1 MPPTDYCLLRTGE
14 LAAKPIVK
22 SALLGTVHMWIGKW
36 RKPAVTQEIVK
47 HFAEADVFSALKL
60 LCEVC
65 SLPAPTPRNDSINR
79 TKGEQLAMDIYDTVQ
94 ELDKR
99 DKLPEILVPSQQLHF
114 CPVETVK
121 DSDPGIL
128 VRMENLEK
136 AVMKMV
142 NQPAVVQTVQQAAPR
157 QSAVIPA
164 GPAAAASVIVAP
176 NTGKT
181 AGVFGAALE
190 RARSLSRD
198 GRQGQRGEGREQSG
212 NRPDSYAERAAKRSR
227 PGDVDGD
234 GFRVPGRPA
243 RKPVPKGC
251 STVDLSS
258 MNRPVVA
265 PLDRYVGGINLNA
278 TEDDVREVLQR
289 CAAALAGGDK
299 MVFTGLE
306 KLTGHPSARTQSWK
320 FTVPYSCRQLLDNPA
335 LYPQGWTHRAYFAP
349 RGDRNKRQKES
360 GAGGAAA
367 APLLRS
373 GGGEALLQEEMQ
385 LDDRQLEVLE
395 MARVAETELAKT
407 GQTAVAVPMEAS
419 LNA

>member
-1 MPPTDYCLLRTGE
+1 MPPADYCLLRTGE

-47 HFAEADVFSALKL
+47 HFAEADVFKVLKL

-79 TKGEQLAMDIYDTVQ
+79 TKGEQLAIDIYETVMK
-94 ELDKR
+94 LDKR
-99 DKLPEILVPSQQLHF
+99 NKLPEILVSSQQLHL

-128 VRMENLEK
+128 VRMERLET

-142 NQPAVVQTVQQAAPR
+142 NQPAAVQTVQQAAPR
-157 QSAVIPA
+157 LPAVTAA
-164 GPAAAASVIVAP
+164 GPAAAAGSAIVP
-176 NTGKT
+176 TTGRT

-198 GRQGQRGEGREQSG
+198 GRQGQGGEGREQPGSH
-212 NRPDSYAERAAKRSR
+212 PDSYAGRVAKRSR

-243 RKPVPKGC
+243 RKAVPKGC

-258 MNRPVVA
+258 MDRPVVA

-289 CAAALAGGDK
+289 CATALEGGDK
-299 MVFTGLE
+299 VVFSGLE

-335 LYPQGWTHRAYFAP
+335 LYPPGWTHRAYFAP
-349 RGDRNKRQKES
+349 RGDRNKRHKES
-360 GAGGAAA
+360 GGSGAAA
-367 APLLRS
+367 PAVGHG
-373 GGGEALLQEEMQ
+373 GGGEALLRE
-385 LDDRQLEVLE
+385 DG
-395 MARVAETELAKT
+395 ETEQQRQDRLVEEQVVIRLA
-407 GQTAVAVPMEAS
+407 EARAAGAAAAMDQS
-419 LNA
+419 LA